1 MLGRSAAAAFA
12 LGTCLAGAAETAQWP
27 PAAGVEA
34 RMRELQSVLGNRDAT
49 AAQRESAREELSN
62 LLTSPA
68 GQARGRT
75 PDEKPARPA
84 RGAIVPLQGIVK
96 PAENPLVAEPPV
108 AHVEVIVP
116 PKPLVIPQSG
126 AVAAPSG
133 RFAIDPRT
141 GAVLHEIPGG
151 YVDPRTGQVTPR

>member
-1 MLGRSAAAAFA
+1 MLGRRAAAAFA
-12 LGTCLAGAAETAQWP
+12 FGACLAGAAETAQWP
-27 PAAGVEA
+27 PPAGVEA

-62 LLTSPA
+62 LLKSPA

-75 PDEKPARPA
+75 ADERPA
-84 RGAIVPLQGIVK
+84 RAAIEPLPSMVR
-96 PAENPLVAEPPV
+96 PAENPLVAQPPV
-108 AHVEVIVP
+108 ARVEVIVP

-151 YVDPRTGQVTPR
+151 YVDPRTGQFTPR